1 MKYLILDKIKD
12 KKQLKKLSDKQ
23 INLLSKEIRH
33 KLIDVVSKNG
43 GHLSSNLGVVE
54 LTLALHISFDTPI
67 DTIIFDVGHQSYT
80 HKILTGRLDKFHTIR
95 KENGIS
101 GFTNRNE
108 SEHDAYISGHSGVSI
123 SSAIG
128 MATAKMLKC
137 DNSFTIAVIG
147 DGALTSGIA
156 YEGLNNISNE
166 LKNLIIVLND
176 NEMSISN
183 VTGSMSEYL
192 NKIRTSKEY
201 FITKNKIRNFVKKS
215 PLMSEQIYHLLEKSK
230 NSIKTFFYDTNFF
243 DDLGFK
249 YIGPIDGHN
258 IDDLINVFDIA
269 KTIDGPV
276 FVHVVTKKGK
286 GYNQAEN
293 NPILYHGVSKF
304 DPKIINNKDDYSNNF
319 SNVFGKTLTEI
330 ALKDEKVCAV
340 TAAMSEGTGL
350 IEFEKA
356 LKNRFFDV
364 SISEQHA
371 VSFCCGL
378 SLQGLK
384 PVFAVYSTFLQRAFD
399 QLIHDVNIQNVPM
412 IFCIDRAGIVGDD
425 GETHQGIYDILM
437 IMSLSNFVLY
447 LPSNYNELKYFLE
460 YSIKNLNSPIAI
472 RYPRGSEN
480 KNISSYVASGKDFDI
495 ISNRKTKICLVTY
508 GRLFSEVYNAVS
520 LLEEL
525 DFYVDIVKINKVSYN
540 INEMI
545 VDILNTYEK
554 IFIFEEALENYGIG
568 SILKL
573 KINKKNSIK
582 TYGIKDCIIKQSSY
596 ENILKKYKLDFYS
609 IFKIIKEEINN

>member
-1 MKYLILDKIKD
+1 MKYLMLSKIKD
-12 KKQLKKLSDKQ
+12 KKQLKKLSNKQ
-23 INLLSKEIRH
+23 LKILSKEIRH
-33 KLIDVVSKNG
+33 KLIDVVYKNG

-67 DTIIFDVGHQSYT
+67 DTIVFDVGHQSYT
-80 HKILTGRLDKFHTIR
+80 HKILTGRLDVFNTIR

-123 SSAIG
+123 SSSIG
-128 MATAKMLKC
+128 MATAKMLKG

-201 FITKNKIRNFVKKS
+201 FITKNKIRDFVKKS
-215 PLMSEQIYHLLEKSK
+215 PLMSEQIYNLLEKSK
-230 NSIKTFFYDTNFF
+230 NSIKTFLYDTNFF

-269 KTIDGPV
+269 KAIDGPV
-276 FVHVVTKKGK
+276 FIHVVTKKGK
-286 GYNQAEN
+286 GYNHAEN
-293 NPILYHGVSKF
+293 NPILYHGISKF
-304 DPKIINNKDDYSNNF
+304 DPKIVDNKDAYSNNF
-319 SNVFGKTLTEI
+319 SNVFGKLLTEI
-330 ALKDEKVCAV
+330 ALKDKKVCAV

-350 IEFEKA
+350 IQFEKV
-356 LKNRFFDV
+356 LKDRFFDV

-460 YSIKNLNSPIAI
+460 NSIKNLNSPIAI

-495 ISNRKTKICLVTY
+495 ISNRKTKICIVTY

-520 LLEEL
+520 LLEDL
-525 DFYVDIVKINKVSYN
+525 GFYVDILKINKVSYN
-540 INEMI
+540 INEI
-545 VDILNTYEK
+545 IIDILNTYEK

-568 SILKL
+568 SILKS
-573 KINKKNSIK
+573 KINKNNVKI
-582 TYGIKDCIIKQSSY
+582 YGIKDCIIKQSSY

-609 IFKIIKEEINN
+609 IFKIIKEEINS